1 LTLQPS
7 FPSIFAAV
15 NYAPLPPRL
24 LGTRG
29 FGASLIPDHL
39 RRPTSRPVSFYALF
53 KWWLLLSQ
61 HPGCRGNKTSS
72 LTKRCLG
79 ALAGDLGCFPFDLG
93 GYPPRSFS
101 RGTSIGIRSLIEAGS
116 LAGPCLHSVA
126 LPPIDYITRGYPK
139 RYFEE
144 YQISPRLIRLL
155 LLPTGHDRPFQ
166 RSRLADLPKRLS
178 LVHPAHG

>member
-1 LTLQPS
+1 M
-7 FPSIFAAV
+7 
-15 NYAPLPPRL
+15 RC
-24 LGTRG
+24 TRV
-29 FGASLIPDHL
+29 FGVYLIPDHL
-39 RRPTSRPVSFYALF
+39 RRSTSRPVSFYALF

-61 HPGCRGNKTSS
+61 HPGCLRNKTSS
-72 LTKRCLG
+72 LTKIYFGTLDG
-79 ALAGDLGCFPFDLG
+79 GQGCFPFDLG

-101 RGTSIGIRSLIEAGS
+101 RGTRTGIRSLIEAGS

-126 LPPIDYITRGYPK
+126 LPPINYITRGYPK

-166 RSRLADLPKRLS
+166 RSRLADLPELLRP
-178 LVHPAHG
+178 VHPAHG